1 MKVFQKGFNFSQDGP
16 GNRLVYHLSGC
27 NMRCSW
33 CSNPEGMKGDK
44 GVGYSPEDI
53 LKEAESSKMLF
64 FSGGGVT
71 FTGGEA
77 TLWHDELLS
86 TLKLLK
92 DAGIHT
98 AIETNGTSEKLPELL
113 EYIDYLIMDFKH
125 YDSQVLKEYTGVGN
139 EIIKK
144 NFERNCESGR
154 QQHIRIP
161 LINGVNTQNPR
172 GFCEYFSKFNTE
184 NTVFEFLAYHE
195 YGKEKWTE
203 EYKITDGFVKKEKLN
218 EFKEIFQE
226 YNLKLVTT

>member
-27 NMRCSW
+27 NMHCLW

-44 GVGYSPEDI
+44 GKEYSPEEI
-53 LKEAESSKMLF
+53 VKEAVSSRLLF

-77 TLWHDELLS
+77 SLQFDELLK

-92 DAGIHT
+92 EANIHT
-98 AIETNGTSEKLPELL
+98 AIETNGTSQKLCQLL

-125 YDSQVLKEYTGVGN
+125 YDTEQLKKYTGVGN
-139 EIIKK
+139 EIIKE
-144 NFERNCESGR
+144 NFEKNCKSGR

-161 LINGVNTQNPR
+161 LINGVNTDNPR
-172 GFCEYFSKFNTE
+172 GFCEYFSQFNTE

-195 YGKEKWTE
+195 YGKDKWEE
-203 EYKITDGFVKKEKLN
+203 EYKISDGFVKKEKLK
-218 EFKEIFQE
+218 EFKDIFAV
-226 YNLKLVTT
+226 YNLKTTTT

>member
-16 GNRLVYHLSGC
+16 GNRLVYHLSGG
-27 NMRCSW
+27 NMRCLW
-33 CSNPEGMKGDK
+33 CSNPEGMKGDR
-44 GVGYSPEDI
+44 GQEYSPEEI
-53 LKEAESSKMLF
+53 LKEAESSKMMF

-77 TLWHDELLS
+77 TLQHTELLK

-92 DAGIHT
+92 TNGIHT
-98 AIETNGTSEKLPELL
+98 AMETNGTSEKLPELL

-125 YDSQVLKEYTGVGN
+125 YDTEVLKKYAGKGN

-144 NFERNCESGR
+144 NFEKNCKSGR

-161 LINGVNTQNPR
+161 LINGVNADNPK
-172 GFCEYFSKFNTE
+172 GFCEYFSKFDTE

-195 YGKEKWTE
+195 YGKDKWTD
-203 EYKITDGFVKKEKLN
+203 EYKITDGFVTKETVE
-218 EFKEIFQE
+218 EFKKVFKEHG
-226 YNLKLVTT
+226 LKLITT